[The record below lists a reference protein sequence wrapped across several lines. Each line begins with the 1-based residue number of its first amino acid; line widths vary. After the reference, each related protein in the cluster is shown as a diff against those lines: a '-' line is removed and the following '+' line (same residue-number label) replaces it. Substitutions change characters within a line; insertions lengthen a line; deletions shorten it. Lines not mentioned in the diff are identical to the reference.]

1 MPPKRK
7 GAGQTAS
14 KIDEQ
19 VVCPICEET
28 IEDESIQC
36 DGICDSWLHRRC
48 AGLSQQAFERASQ
61 SDESFFCSLSPLQQR
76 EGNCEPKEYLNM
88 KEEKLT
94 VSHKCVCMYCMY
106 CKNLLLQSLVP

>member
-14 KIDEQ
+14 NIDEQ

-61 SDESFFCSLSPLQQR
+61 SDESFFCSLCRLYNS
-76 EGNCEPKEYLNM
+76 EKEI
-88 KEEKLT
+88 
-94 VSHKCVCMYCMY
+94 VS
-106 CKNLLLQSLVP
+106 LRSTST